1 MTVTKSKETYED
13 ILRLFKE
20 RYNIKKINDYRPAP
34 FDFED
39 SRKAGIK
46 VWFDNG
52 DEIIFIPKEWKE
64 LNEERLK
71 RVRDMGLEDAY
82 HQVAKECRKKYDE
95 KE

>member
-1 MTVTKSKETYED
+1 MTESKETYDD
-13 ILRLFKE
+13 ILRIFKE
-20 RYNIKKINDYRPAP
+20 RYNIDEINDFRPAP
-34 FDFED
+34 FDFLD

-71 RVRDMGLEDAY
+71 ICPITNLISVTIHPFVQKLRDW
-82 HQVAKECRKKYDE
+82 KKI
-95 KE
+95 